1 MVFFHP
7 LLFLPERAQDLA
19 NQVAYSIPYRNAI
32 RKAGRK
38 PGRFL
43 SVPAAEHLSGGDT
56 EVFFNGQVCGL
67 LQGLPAGW
75 SSQRVNIDAGNA
87 KKIEKI
93 FCGEVSHCFSMMFVL
108 DSESFLLFA
117 QGPGNR
123 IPAVS
128 FFSGIGALDLGI
140 AMPEAKS
147 WCQFS
152 HRQ

>member
-1 MVFFHP
+1 MGT
-7 LLFLPERAQDLA
+7 Q
-19 NQVAYSIPYRNAI
+19 
-32 RKAGRK
+32 KC
-38 PGRFL
+38 
-43 SVPAAEHLSGGDT
+43 
-56 EVFFNGQVCGL
+56 FFNGQVCGL

-75 SSQRVNIDAGNA
+75 SSQHVNIDAGNA